1 MPGTRHFNCII
12 LCNVY
17 LNCMRFT
24 LLYLHFQI
32 RKQSLRKFKTLA
44 KIHATR
50 SLDFKSL
57 AFSVALGV
65 KLLF

>member
-17 LNCMRFT
+17 LNCMRLT

-32 RKQSLRKFKTLA
+32 RNQSLRKVKTLA
-44 KIHATR
+44 KIHTTR
-50 SLDFKSL
+50 S
-57 AFSVALGV
+57 
-65 KLLF
+65 